1 MDADD
6 ARAAAERAA
15 KQRNA
20 VFEAF
25 TRQEATPT
33 GAGEGAPGVVRMLRS
48 LYSTTRS
55 VKAEGG
61 AERMITS
68 ISTKEAARRLGVS
81 QRTVQR
87 WIKGQHNPSATVMK
101 KLTTKARQA
110 VTTKRGRTQAVRRA
124 IANQKPT
131 ANGVRVRVSGM
142 QGPGSKEYSRLR
154 DIGQKL
160 TPEEFEGLQH
170 AYMEGGDSGALDF
183 LENVLSDKYVESW
196 NNDYLTGLQFDGVG
210 PHDNDGDPRAF
221 H

>member
-1 MDADD
+1 MDADH
-6 ARAAAERAA
+6 ARVTAERAA

-25 TRQEATPT
+25 TSQDASPSS
-33 GAGEGAPGVVRMLRS
+33 AGEGAPGVVRMLRT
-48 LYSTTRS
+48 LYSTTRA
-55 VKAEGG
+55 VKTKGG
-61 AERMITS
+61 GERQITS
-68 ISTKEAARRLGVS
+68 ISTAEAARRLGVTP
-81 QRTVQR
+81 RTVQR
-87 WIKGQHNPSATVMK
+87 WIAGQHKPSAATMN
-101 KLTTKARQA
+101 KLTKKARQA
-110 VTTKRGRTQAVRRA
+110 VTTKRGRAQALRRA
-124 IANQKPT
+124 ISNQKPT

-170 AYMEGGDSGALDF
+170 AYMEGGDSGALNF

-196 NNDYLTGLQFDGVG
+196 NIDYLTSLQFDGVG

>member
-33 GAGEGAPGVVRMLRS
+33 GTGEGAPGVVRMLRS

-101 KLTTKARQA
+101 KLSTKARQA
-110 VTTKRGRTQAVRRA
+110 VTTKRGRAQAVRRA

-142 QGPGSKEYSRLR
+142 QGPKDYSRMR

-160 TPEEFEGLQH
+160 TPEEYEGLQH
-170 AYMEGGDSGALDF
+170 AYMEGGDKGALDF
-183 LENVLSDKYVESW
+183 LENVLSDKYVENW
-196 NNDYLTGLQFDGVG
+196 NIDYLTGLGFDGVG

>member
-15 KQRNA
+15 KQRNT

-68 ISTKEAARRLGVS
+68 ISSGEYPAAYRPPM
-81 QRTVQR
+81 
-87 WIKGQHNPSATVMK
+87 IE
-101 KLTTKARQA
+101 
-110 VTTKRGRTQAVRRA
+110 
-124 IANQKPT
+124 PT
-131 ANGVRVRVSGM
+131 LVPAM
-142 QGPGSKEYSRLR
+142 
-154 DIGQKL
+154 
-160 TPEEFEGLQH
+160 
-170 AYMEGGDSGALDF
+170 A
-183 LENVLSDKYVESW
+183 
-196 NNDYLTGLQFDGVG
+196 
-210 PHDNDGDPRAF
+210 
-221 H
+221 

>member
-15 KQRNA
+15 KQRNT

-183 LENVLSDKYVESW
+183 LENVLSDKYVENW
-196 NNDYLTGLQFDGVG
+196 NIDYLTGLQFDGVG

>member
-25 TRQEATPT
+25 TRQEATLT
-33 GAGEGAPGVVRMLRS
+33 GGGEGAPGVVRMLRS

-101 KLTTKARQA
+101 KLSTKARQA
-110 VTTKRGRTQAVRRA
+110 VTTKRGRAQAVRRA

-142 QGPGSKEYSRLR
+142 QGPKDYSRMR

-160 TPEEFEGLQH
+160 TPEEYEGLQH
-170 AYMEGGDSGALDF
+170 AYMEGGDRGALDF
-183 LENVLSDKYVESW
+183 LENVLSDKYVENW
-196 NNDYLTGLQFDGVG
+196 NIDYLTGLGFDGVG
-210 PHDNDGDPRAF
+210 PHDNDSDPRAF